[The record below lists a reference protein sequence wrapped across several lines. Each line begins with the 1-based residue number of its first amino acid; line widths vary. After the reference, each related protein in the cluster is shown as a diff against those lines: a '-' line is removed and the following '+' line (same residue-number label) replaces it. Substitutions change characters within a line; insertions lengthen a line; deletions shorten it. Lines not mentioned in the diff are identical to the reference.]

1 MVLFGSEKFDFIY
14 NRIRFLIEV
23 INGITCVISHTYA
36 KIKVDSF
43 EVLPLKTKMTFHNVI
58 MLINLEFDQDKKN
71 YYYNIFLEK
80 ASYE

>member
-1 MVLFGSEKFDFIY
+1 MVLFGSEKFDFVY

-23 INGITCVISHTYA
+23 INGITYVISHTYA
-36 KIKVDSF
+36 KIKVDSC

-58 MLINLEFDQDKKN
+58 MLINLEFDKDKKN
-71 YYYNIFLEK
+71 YYYNIFLEI